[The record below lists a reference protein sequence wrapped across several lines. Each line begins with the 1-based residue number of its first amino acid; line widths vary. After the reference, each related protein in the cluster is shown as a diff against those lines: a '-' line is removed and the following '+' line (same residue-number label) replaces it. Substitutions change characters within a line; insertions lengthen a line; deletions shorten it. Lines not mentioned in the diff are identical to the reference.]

1 MIPVIQIKADL
12 SKTPLC
18 VEKTELGC
26 AELIID
32 EMLLR
37 MLYEHDTEKLEII
50 TRDLIECLH
59 FIANL
64 GVEKTENDLL

>member
-26 AELIID
+26 TELIID